1 MEPRITAPLQ
11 LLTFL
16 VYDYATDEDC
26 KHDRREYQEGTIH
39 GSLLLFVPLIQTL
52 RFLPLSLVRYGRPFQ
67 IVRPPAHGA

>member
-39 GSLLLFVPLIQTL
+39 GSLLLFVP
-52 RFLPLSLVRYGRPFQ
+52 
-67 IVRPPAHGA
+67 